1 VSPISFDRVADVYDA
16 SRAVPPDAEA
26 AIADGIARA
35 LGPNAAPARL
45 LDVGVGT
52 GRIAVPVSGRG
63 VRVTGVDVAPA
74 MLAKLAAKRSSVRA
88 AVAAA
93 AKLPF
98 ADATFDGALFV
109 HLLHLVADPGAILR
123 EAARVVRDGGCVLH
137 GRTDY
142 AGGPRVA
149 VVALVSAVAGELGG
163 GAVDARPWNEGPNAA
178 FARFA
183 DEARAIHEEH
193 VLARWS
199 ERTTG
204 EDLLAALAGRLFS
217 STWSIPDRVMPE
229 LLARIR
235 PRAAALLGG
244 LDRAVVTDAT
254 FTLVVARD
262 VHCADRVR

>member
-26 AIADGIARA
+26 AIADGVARA
-35 LGPNAAPARL
+35 LGPNPAPARL

-63 VRVTGVDVAPA
+63 VRVIGVDVAPA

-88 AVAAA
+88 AVADA

-142 AGGPRVA
+142 EGPRVA
-149 VVALVSAVAGELGG
+149 VVALANAVASELGG
-163 GAVDARPWNEGPNAA
+163 ATVAGRSWNDGPNAA
-178 FARFA
+178 FAGFA

-204 EDLLAALAGRLFS
+204 EDLLTALAGRLFS

-254 FTLVVARD
+254 FTLVVARG
-262 VHCADRVR
+262 VHCADRMR